1 MLKSFACAALL
12 AAAFAQV
19 QGQAQA
25 PAPAQDKT
33 VTKQNEATATFTI
46 KAIDQATRSV
56 TLRQANGDEDTFT
69 AGPEVT
75 RFNQLKV
82 GDTIKA
88 TYHESLV
95 FQVRKPGAP
104 AAAPTTAVAGGRLKD
119 QPGGAIGAQ
128 QTMSVMVKA
137 VDMKVPSITIVTP
150 DNRTLTRKIAD
161 AKNLEGVN
169 PGDRIDITY
178 TQALLV
184 AAEPTPAK

>member
-12 AAAFAQV
+12 AAAFAQSQV
-19 QGQAQA
+19 QAQA
-25 PAPAQDKT
+25 PAAAQNKT

-56 TLRQANGDEDTFT
+56 TLTQANGDEDTFT
-69 AGPEVT
+69 VGPEVT

-82 GDTIKA
+82 GDRIKA

-95 FQVRKPGAP
+95 FQLRKPGAP
-104 AAAPTTAVAGGRLKD
+104 AAPPTSSIAGGRLKD

-128 QTMSVMVKA
+128 QTMSVTVKA
-137 VDMKVPSITIVTP
+137 VDMKVPSLTVTTP

-161 AKNLEGVN
+161 AKNLEGVH

-184 AAEPTPAK
+184 AAEPAPAK